1 MVLKRE
7 LFEKQFTAQESV
19 ANEGKVFYRIYKV
32 EDENEI
38 RTWIEGAQYYQKGIA
53 TPETLSFVN
62 IAKRLFV
69 EITKNLSKWYFMPSL
84 LLIGMLPPKRH
95 LLALQGILEGFNGV
109 LDKVI
114 GPYILKPKHMTES
127 ARELRIFIFN
137 FLLAYGISERE
148 SKLTSDIISHFI
160 EYDNAYRFRMQD
172 LFTETSKELLMKQPI
187 KEIKRLALLSQERDS
202 AGVSVKFQRVI
213 KLASLILLIPR
224 VRKAFKKALEISIFE
239 NLQFDECDEYWVSM
253 RTDYDY
259 FGEKPDVRSLRNTGK
274 SMPTP
279 IPAELWDK
287 QKPVL

>member
-1 MVLKRE
+1 MNLNRN
-7 LFEKQFTAQESV
+7 LFEKEFTAQESV
-19 ANEGKVFYRIYKV
+19 KREGQVFYKIYKV

-38 RTWIEGAQYYQKGIA
+38 RTWIEGAEYYQKGIA

-69 EITKNLSKWYFMPSL
+69 EITKTASKWYFLPSFML
-84 LLIGMLPPKRH
+84 MWVLPPKRH

-114 GPYILKPKHMTES
+114 GSYILKPKHMTES
-127 ARELRIFIFN
+127 ARELRIFIYN
-137 FLLAYGISERE
+137 FLLAYGFEE
-148 SKLTSDIISHFI
+148 TVCTNTAKYISHFI

-172 LFTETSKELLMKQPI
+172 LFTETSKGRLASSPI
-187 KEIKRLALLSQERDS
+187 KEFKRLAILSQERDS
-202 AGVSVKFQRVI
+202 AVVSLKFQR
-213 KLASLILLIPR
+213 LIRLVALVLLTPR
-224 VRKAFKKALEISIFE
+224 VRKAFKKALQLSTFE
-239 NLQFDECDEYWVSM
+239 NLQFDKCDEYWVSM

-279 IPAELWDK
+279 IPIELWDNQQTK
-287 QKPVL
+287 